1 MSSSV
6 HVDKKGKDNL
16 ILREGPTQGL
26 NHTLTAEAKIL
37 LTLYNQEK
45 YLYQVYTII
54 KVSVFCLFMLKKIY
68 LFKAKNSEIKDYTT
82 CLGNVSKDFT
92 INNMK
97 FLLILIL
104 LIITIL
110 LISINT

>member
-16 ILREGPTQGL
+16 ILGEGPT
-26 NHTLTAEAKIL
+26 
-37 LTLYNQEK
+37 
-45 YLYQVYTII
+45 
-54 KVSVFCLFMLKKIY
+54 VFCLLMLQKIY
-68 LFKAKNSEIKDYTT
+68 LFKAKDSEIRYYTM
-82 CLGNVSKDFT
+82 CFGNVSKDFT

-97 FLLILIL
+97 FLFILIL

>member
-16 ILREGPTQGL
+16 ILGERPT
-26 NHTLTAEAKIL
+26 
-37 LTLYNQEK
+37 
-45 YLYQVYTII
+45 
-54 KVSVFCLFMLKKIY
+54 VFCLLMLQKIY
-68 LFKAKNSEIKDYTT
+68 LFKAKDSEIKDYTM
-82 CLGNVSKDFT
+82 CFGNVSKDFT